1 METRKTLRA
10 KGKNLGAKRKN
21 LGVER
26 KNLEPKH
33 LGPKGE
39 KALGPS
45 EKALGPS
52 ENQPNC
58 EARGALGPTPV
69 SLAQPRL
76 LLLSFKPCSP
86 PLVSGKSSALDP
98 RPLAQSSGKRLN
110 NHYIYQ
116 DINQPSDILGYL
128 STLGLGI

>member
-45 EKALGPS
+45 EKNLRS
-52 ENQPNC
+52 E
-58 EARGALGPTPV
+58 
-69 SLAQPRL
+69 
-76 LLLSFKPCSP
+76 
-86 PLVSGKSSALDP
+86 
-98 RPLAQSSGKRLN
+98 
-110 NHYIYQ
+110 
-116 DINQPSDILGYL
+116 
-128 STLGLGI
+128 